1 MLTVSRSVA
10 IPLATNADG
19 SILIANTRV
28 TLDTVIAG
36 FKQGFSSEEIVSRYP
51 SLKLSDVYS
60 TIAFYLN
67 YQQEVEEYLQQRQ
80 TLAQEIRKQNQLR
93 FDSQNLRD
101 RLLSR
106 QAKK

>member
-1 MLTVSRSVA
+1 MLTESPSVA
-10 IPLATNADG
+10 IPLATNSDG

-36 FKQGFSSEEIVSRYP
+36 FKQGFSAEEIVSRYP

-67 YQQEVEEYLQQRQ
+67 YQQEVEEYLQHRQ
-80 TLAQEIRKQNQLR
+80 SLAQEIRQQNQLR
-93 FDSQNLRD
+93 FNSQNLRD
-101 RLLSR
+101 RLLAR
-106 QAKK
+106 RAKK